1 MLLFLK
7 IEIKKNK
14 SYNLFVKK
22 KLYRIE
28 EFLKERIGILDGAMG
43 TEISKLNLKLKCNEE
58 LNFKNPDYVK
68 NIHLNYLKAGADII
82 ETNTFNAN
90 KISLFEFG
98 IRKNCYELNKMAV
111 EIAKEAIEEFNSK
124 ENKFIAGSIGPTN
137 KFLSFSKDISF
148 DQMEEAF
155 FEQAFGLIEG
165 GVDLLLIET
174 ITDSLNA
181 KSCVFGIK
189 KAMKESKKDV
199 PFVLSLSLS
208 KDGRTLNGQSI
219 ESFVLTTL
227 PFEPFGFGLNCSF
240 GPENFE
246 GFLLSLKE
254 ITEKPIFLYP
264 NAGIPDEKGNYKYSV
279 NEFAKIL
286 KKYAKK
292 GLVNVIG
299 GCCGTN
305 PQFIRKLKESI
316 KELKPKFKKI
326 KEKIYLSALDS
337 FEITSEKIPIFA
349 GERCNIKGSREFREA
364 VFKGD
369 FEKCV
374 EIAKE
379 QIEKGSELIDIFLE
393 DPERKEE
400 KDFEKF
406 LSLLFPSFKKTIM
419 IDSQNVKAI
428 ETALKKIPGKAIIN
442 SVNLDDKKRFE
453 KISKIALK
461 WGSYLVFQTIE
472 KKINCSAKENIEIA
486 KRGYEILVDKIKFP
500 FKYII
505 FDPVILPVGFFDFK
519 LNHIFETLK
528 TIKYLKKEFPQ
539 NLTILG
545 ISNVSYGLPKN
556 GREILNSVFLYY
568 ATKYGLD
575 IAILN
580 PKKIKR
586 FFSIKKK
593 EKLLA
598 ENLIFKRNEKN
609 LKAFIEYFKIKKDEK
624 EKVEVIKR
632 PEDIVKNC
640 ILKGEKKNLYENLDK
655 LIEKKMDPLRII
667 DEILIPS
674 MQILGEKFAKNEVI
688 LPEVLESASIMSS
701 SLEYLKP
708 YLKKNI
714 PYKAK
719 ILLATVIGDVHDI
732 GKNLFATIA
741 KNNGYEV
748 IDLGVKVPKEKI
760 IEKAVELNVDVIGLS
775 GLLSRSCLEMVEVV
789 KELSKIEN
797 LPILILG
804 GAALTKS
811 FVQNKIKPISKFKV
825 FYASSAMEGIKL
837 LNKFFSK
844 ND

>member
-1 MLLFLK
+1 M
-7 IEIKKNK
+7 
-14 SYNLFVKK
+14 KK
-22 KLYRIE
+22 KFREIE
-28 EFLKERIGILDGAMG
+28 ELLRERIGILDGAMG
-43 TEISKLNLKLKCNEE
+43 TEIQKFNLNLKFNEE
-58 LNFKNPDYVK
+58 LNLKNPEIIK
-68 NIHLNYLKAGADII
+68 KIHLDYLKAGADII

-90 KISLFEFG
+90 KISLSEFG
-98 IRKNCYELNKMAV
+98 VRKNCYELNKMAV
-111 EIAKEAIEEFNSK
+111 EIAKGAIEEFNSK
-124 ENKFIAGSIGPTN
+124 EKKFIAGSIGPTN
-137 KFLSFSKDISF
+137 KLLSFLKDISF
-148 DQMEEAF
+148 EEMEEAY
-155 FEQAFGLIEG
+155 FEQALGLIEG

-174 ITDSLNA
+174 ITDSLTA
-181 KSCVFGIK
+181 KSCIFGVK

-219 ESFVLTTL
+219 ESFVLTFL
-227 PFEPFGFGLNCSF
+227 PFKPFGFGLNCSF

-254 ITEKPIFLYP
+254 ITEKLIFLYP
-264 NAGIPDEKGNYKYSV
+264 NAGIPDEMGNYKYSIDEFV
-279 NEFAKIL
+279 NIL
-286 KKYAKK
+286 KRYAKD

-305 PQFIRKLKESI
+305 PEFIRKLKEGSRGI
-316 KELKPKFKKI
+316 KPKLRNI
-326 KEKIYLSALDS
+326 KDKIYLSALDN
-337 FEITSEKIPIFA
+337 FEITKKTTPVFA
-349 GERCNIKGSREFREA
+349 GERCNIKGSKEFKDAIFE
-364 VFKGD
+364 GN

-393 DPERKEE
+393 DPEREEE

-406 LSLLFPSFKKTIM
+406 LSSLFPSFKNTIM
-419 IDSQNVKAI
+419 IDSQNVKTI
-428 ETALKKIPGKAIIN
+428 ETALKKIPGKSIIN
-442 SVNLDDKKRFE
+442 SVNLDDEKRFKE
-453 KISKIALK
+453 ISEIALK
-461 WGSYLVFQTIE
+461 WGCFIVFQTIE
-472 KKINCSAKENIEIA
+472 KKINCSAKEKLEIA
-486 KRGYEILVDKIKFP
+486 KKGYKILVDKIKFP
-500 FKYII
+500 WKDII
-505 FDPVILPVGFFDFK
+505 FDPVILPIGFFDFN
-519 LNHIFETLK
+519 LNHIYETLK
-528 TIKYLKKEFPQ
+528 TIKYLKKEFPK

-586 FFSIKKK
+586 FFSINKN
-593 EKLLA
+593 EKLLS

-624 EKVEVIKR
+624 EKVELIKR
-632 PEDIVKNC
+632 PEGIVRNC
-640 ILKGEKKNLYENLDK
+640 ILKGEKKNLYESLAK
-655 LIEKKMDPLRII
+655 LIKQKRNPSKII
-667 DEILIPS
+667 DEILVPS

-719 ILLATVIGDVHDI
+719 ILLATVKGDVHDI

-760 IEKAVELNVDVIGLS
+760 IEKAEELNVDVIGLS
-775 GLLSRSCLEMVEVV
+775 GLLSRSCLEMVEVA
-789 KELSKIEN
+789 KDLSKIKK

-804 GAALTKS
+804 GAALTEA
-811 FVQNKIKPISKFKV
+811 FVENKIKPISKFKV
-825 FYASSAMEGIKL
+825 FYASNAMEGIRL
-837 LNKFFSK
+837 LNKYFKK
-844 ND
+844 NAKL

>member
-1 MLLFLK
+1 M
-7 IEIKKNK
+7 
-14 SYNLFVKK
+14 KK
-22 KLYRIE
+22 KLNGIE
-28 EFLKERIGILDGAMG
+28 EFLRERIGILDGAMG

-98 IRKNCYELNKMAV
+98 IRKNCYELNKKAV

-124 ENKFIAGSIGPTN
+124 EKKFIAGSIGPTN
-137 KFLSFSKDISF
+137 KLLSFSSEISF
-148 DQMEEAF
+148 DEMENSY
-155 FEQAFGLIEG
+155 FEQALGLIEG

-181 KSCVFGIK
+181 KSCIFGVK
-189 KAMKESKKDV
+189 KAMKESKKEL

-219 ESFVLTTL
+219 ESFVYTFSS
-227 PFEPFGFGLNCSF
+227 FEPFGFGLNCSF

-246 GFLLSLKE
+246 GFLLLLKE

-286 KKYAKK
+286 KKYARK
-292 GLVNVIG
+292 GLLNVVG
-299 GCCGTN
+299 GCCGTSSE
-305 PQFIRKLKESI
+305 FIKKLKE
-316 KELKPKFKKI
+316 ELKVLKIEIKKI
-326 KEKIYLSALDS
+326 KEKICLSALDN
-337 FEITSEKIPIFA
+337 FEITSETKPVFA
-349 GERCNIKGSREFREA
+349 GERCNIKGSKEFRAA
-364 VFKGD
+364 VFKEN

-379 QIEKGSELIDIFLE
+379 QIEKGSEIIDIFLE

-400 KDFEKF
+400 EDFEKF
-406 LSLLFPSFKKTIM
+406 LSSLLPSFKKTIM
-419 IDSQNVKAI
+419 IDSQNIKAI

-461 WGSYLVFQTIE
+461 WGSFLVFQTIE
-472 KKINCSAKENIEIA
+472 KKINCSAKEKIEIA
-486 KRGYEILVDKIKFP
+486 KKGYHILVDKIKIP
-500 FKYII
+500 WRDII
-505 FDPVILPVGFFDFK
+505 FDPVILPVQFFDFD
-519 LNHIFETLK
+519 LNHIYETLK
-528 TIKYLKKEFPQ
+528 TIKYLKKEFPK

-545 ISNVSYGLPKN
+545 ISNVSYGLPKD
-556 GREILNSVFLYY
+556 GREILNSLFLYY

-586 FFSIKKK
+586 FFSIEEEERILSK
-593 EKLLA
+593 E
-598 ENLIFKRNEKN
+598 LIFRRSKKN
-609 LKAFIEYFKIKKDEK
+609 LKAFIENFKNKIEYKKEDQVLK
-624 EKVEVIKR
+624 K
-632 PEDIVKNC
+632 PEDLIRDC
-640 ILKGEKKNLYENLDK
+640 ILEGKRRNLYENLNK
-655 LIEKKMDPLRII
+655 LIEQNYEPIKII
-667 DEILIPS
+667 DKILIPS

-688 LPEVLESASIMSS
+688 LPEVLESASIMRSA
-701 SLEYLKP
+701 LDYLNP
-708 YLKKNI
+708 YLKKDI

-719 ILLATVIGDVHDI
+719 ILLATVKGDVHDI
-732 GKNLFATIA
+732 GKNLFSTIA
-741 KNNGYEV
+741 RNNGYEV

-760 IEKAVELNVDVIGLS
+760 VEKVKELKPDVVGLS
-775 GLLSRSCLEMVEVV
+775 GLLSRSCLEMVEVA
-789 KELSKIEN
+789 KDLAKLKNI
-797 LPILILG
+797 PILILG
-804 GAALTKS
+804 GAALTES
-811 FVQNKIKPISKFKV
+811 FVQNKIKSISKFKV

-837 LNKFFSK
+837 LNNFFSK
-844 ND
+844 NA